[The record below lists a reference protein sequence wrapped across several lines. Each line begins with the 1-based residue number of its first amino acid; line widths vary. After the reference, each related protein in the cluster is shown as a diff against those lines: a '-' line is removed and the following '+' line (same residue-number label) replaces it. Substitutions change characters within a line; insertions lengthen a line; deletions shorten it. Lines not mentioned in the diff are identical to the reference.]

1 MIRPALKR
9 RSLATLIAVG
19 VLGLMLSATPAHANR
34 GPLYGL
40 GYPSKIGGK
49 LWRGV
54 SNIAGCWLEYPLEIN
69 KHIQNTDPLSGSV
82 VGLGTGTWYTIRRL
96 GLGVVDTVTFPIDVY
111 GNNYQS
117 IQRSEFPFIDEV
129 D

>member
-1 MIRPALKR
+1 MIRPALSR
-9 RSLATLIAVG
+9 RSLAPIFALA
-19 VLGLMLSATPAHANR
+19 VLGMLLSAAPAHAGR

-40 GYPSKIGGK
+40 TYPSKIGGK

-54 SNIAGCWLEYPLEIN
+54 SNIAGCWLEYPVEIN
-69 KHIQNTDPLSGSV
+69 KHVQNTDPLSGPV
-82 VGLGTGTWYTIRRL
+82 VGVVTGTWYTVRRF
-96 GLGVVDTVTFPIDVY
+96 GLGVVDAVTFPIDVY